1 MAETADE
8 SPVDVRAATDDDD
21 LALRFRVGDED
32 ALAEVYRRW
41 SPLVHT
47 VARQSL
53 GSEADAD
60 DVTQQVFVAA
70 WRGRERFDPG
80 RARLSSWLL
89 GITRHAV
96 VDAHRSRSGRR
107 RLEDASAQLLTVT
120 ADEGVADRVVDRVL
134 VADELSRLDEPAR
147 TILRLAF
154 DRDLTHTQ
162 IATELAMPLGT
173 VKSHVR
179 RGLAR
184 LRARLEVDGVAS

>member
-8 SPVDVRAATDDDD
+8 GPIDVRAADDDE
-21 LALRFRVGDED
+21 LALRFRAGDED
-32 ALAEVYRRW
+32 ALAEMYRRW

-53 GSEADAD
+53 GSVADAD
-60 DVTQQVFVAA
+60 DVTQQVFVGA
-70 WRGRERFDPG
+70 WRGRERFDPT
-80 RARLSSWLL
+80 RAGLSSWLL
-89 GITRHAV
+89 GIARHAI
-96 VDAHRSRSGRR
+96 VDAHRSRSARR
-107 RLEDASAQLLTVT
+107 RLEDASTRLVSVT
-120 ADEGVADRVVDRVL
+120 ADESHADRVIDRVL
-134 VADELSRLDEPAR
+134 VADELARLDEPAR
-147 TILRLAF
+147 TILTLAF

-184 LRARLEVDGVAS
+184 LRARLEVDGVAP